1 MVVNTFVEWNC
12 RIIIIFHTEAWQGL
26 GWLAAYNAT
35 PANGFHTEE
44 GRAQFAVY
52 LFAVLHAMFAC

>member
-1 MVVNTFVEWNC
+1 M
-12 RIIIIFHTEAWQGL
+12 EAWQGL
-26 GWLAAYNAT
+26 GWLAAYNAM

-44 GRAQFAVY
+44 GRAQFTVY